1 VGFGYKHNPNFPRIE
16 IAAIL
21 SSNANL
27 SYERII
33 MFRRANYR
41 EGWRIE
47 TLLVASARTRA
58 LLRMTYL
65 IGGLLNGRQVIA
77 TAAELNGD

>member
-1 VGFGYKHNPNFPRIE
+1 
-16 IAAIL
+16 
-21 SSNANL
+21 
-27 SYERII
+27 